1 MSATQPPRIK
11 GVLSP
16 VLTPFGPDLEPD
28 ARAFVA
34 HCRWLVRQGAGLAV
48 FGTNSEANSLS
59 ADERIA
65 LTDALLESGVPPALL
80 MPGTGTCALPDT
92 VRLTRHA
99 VRAGA
104 AGVLMLPPF
113 YYKNVSDDGLFAYF
127 SEVIERVG
135 ESRLAVY
142 LYHFPAM
149 SATPVSLAL
158 IERLLKRYPG
168 TIAGVKDSSG
178 DWANMEAMIRNFG
191 QDGFDVFPGAETFLN
206 RAIEAGGAGCIS
218 ATVNVNPA
226 AIVAIWRSE
235 DAQQRRLLQDR
246 ADAIRKIFQSQPM
259 IPAMKHAIAH
269 WSGRRDW
276 RTVRPPL
283 AALSDT
289 AGAALAAQ
297 LEAAGFGI
305 PDAHELA

>member
-1 MSATQPPRIK
+1 MNATLPPRFK

-16 VLTPFGPDLEPD
+16 VLTPFQADLEPD
-28 ARAFVA
+28 TRAFIA
-34 HCRWLVRQGAGLAV
+34 HCRWLARQGAGLAI
-48 FGTNSEANSLS
+48 FGTNFEATSL
-59 ADERIA
+59 APEERMR

-80 MPGTGTCALPDT
+80 MPGTGSCALPET

-99 VRAGA
+99 VQAGA

-135 ESRLAVY
+135 DRRLAVY

-149 SATPVSLAL
+149 SATPISLAL

-168 TIAGVKDSSG
+168 AIAGVKDSSG
-178 DWANMEAMIRNFG
+178 DWHHMETMIRHFG
-191 QDGFDVFPGAETFLN
+191 KDGFDVFPGAETFLQ
-206 RAIEAGGAGCIS
+206 RAIEYGGAGCIS

-226 AIVAIWRSE
+226 SIVAIWRSTDTNE
-235 DAQQRRLLQDR
+235 RSALQAR
-246 ADAIRKIFQSQPM
+246 ADAVRKIFQTQPM

-269 WSGRRDW
+269 WSGRTQW

-283 AALSDT
+283 TALDAQ
-289 AGAALAAQ
+289 AGAALVAQ
-297 LEAAGFGI
+297 LQDAGFGI

>member
-1 MSATQPPRIK
+1 MSATTPPRIK
-11 GVLSP
+11 GVLAP
-16 VLTPFGPDLEPD
+16 VLTPFGADLEPD
-28 ARAFVA
+28 LRAFVA
-34 HCRWLVRQGAGLAV
+34 HCRWLVRQGAGLAI
-48 FGTNSEANSLS
+48 FGTNSEAASLS
-59 ADERIA
+59 ADERVR
-65 LTDALLESGVPPALL
+65 LTEALLESGIPPALL

-99 VRAGA
+99 VQAGA

-135 ESRLAVY
+135 DRRLAVY

-149 SATPVSLAL
+149 SATPLSLEL

-178 DWANMEAMIRNFG
+178 DWSNMEAMIRRFG
-191 QDGFDVFPGAETFLN
+191 GDGFDVFPGAETFLN

-226 AIVAIWRSE
+226 SIVAIWRSRDPAE
-235 DAQQRRLLQDR
+235 RSALQAR
-246 ADAIRKIFQSQPM
+246 ADSVRKIFQTQPM

-276 RTVRPPL
+276 RRVRPPL
-283 AALSDT
+283 TALNEA
-289 AGAALAAQ
+289 AGAALVQQ
-297 LEAAGFGI
+297 LQEAGFGI
-305 PDAHELA
+305 PDAHALA